1 MSAEILLAC
10 PLCLT
15 PNFTPMGLRAHFC
28 KEVPPEPGSNR
39 KRGKLPP
46 EVWRK
51 AVDEATR
58 QWREG

>member
-15 PNFTPMGLRAHFC
+15 PNFTPMGLR
-28 KEVPPEPGSNR
+28 EPGSNR